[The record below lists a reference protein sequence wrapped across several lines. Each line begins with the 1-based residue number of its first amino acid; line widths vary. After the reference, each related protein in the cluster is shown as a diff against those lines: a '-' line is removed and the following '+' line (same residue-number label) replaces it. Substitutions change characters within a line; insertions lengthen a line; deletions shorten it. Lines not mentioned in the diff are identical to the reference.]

1 MGFTT
6 DGDVIEFLTDY
17 ITDLGLS
24 DRDPGEILDRY
35 FVPEFEYVAEDSVL
49 DRQRMID
56 HARPA
61 RRNVGGA
68 ETPSLEVDVHD
79 ALVSGDRIAAR
90 YTLRTTLRRGKTF
103 EAEIFMFGRLAP
115 DGRIRRIEQTTRPR
129 AAES

>member
-6 DGDVIEFLTDY
+6 DSDVTDFLTDY
-17 ITDLGLS
+17 ITAMGLS
-24 DRDPGEILDRY
+24 DQDPGEILDRY
-35 FVPEFEYVAEDSVL
+35 FVPDFEYVTEEAVL

-56 HARPA
+56 HVRPA

-103 EAEIFMFGRLAP
+103 EAEIFMFGRLAH
-115 DGRIRRIEQTTRPR
+115 DGRIHRIEQTSRPP
-129 AAES
+129 AARS